1 MTAEFVLAERIA
13 AESVALADLPLCH
26 VRLMDDSRYP
36 WLLLL
41 PRRPGLVEWT
51 ELAPADLATLSL
63 EIANACNAL
72 RAVASFEKLNIGAL
86 GNIVR
91 QMHVHI
97 VGRSV
102 GDAAWPDPVWGRGQ
116 RQPYE
121 PAQRDRLAAD
131 LIAELARS
139 A

>member
-51 ELAPADLATLSL
+51 ELAPDDLATLAL
-63 EIANACNAL
+63 EIADACNAL

-102 GDAAWPDPVWGRGQ
+102 GDAAWPNPVWGRGQ

>member
-1 MTAEFVLAERIA
+1 MTTEFELAERIA
-13 AESVALADLPLCH
+13 AESVALVDLPLCH

-51 ELAPADLATLSL
+51 ELAPEDLATLSL
-63 EIANACNAL
+63 EIAEACNAL
-72 RAVASFEKLNIGAL
+72 SAVASFEKLNIGAL

-97 VGRSV
+97 IGRSV

-116 RQPYE
+116 RQPYA
-121 PAQRDRLAAD
+121 PAERDRLSAD
-131 LIAELARS
+131 LIAQLARR

>member
-1 MTAEFVLAERIA
+1 MTAEFELAQRIA
-13 AESVALADLPLCH
+13 VESVALAQLPLCH

-51 ELAPADLATLSL
+51 ELAPADLAALSL
-63 EIANACNAL
+63 EIAQASRAL
-72 RAVASFEKLNIGAL
+72 GAVASFDKLNIGAL

-91 QMHVHI
+91 QMHVHVI
-97 VGRSV
+97 GRSV

-116 RQPYE
+116 RVPYAAE
-121 PAQRDRLAAD
+121 QRDRLVRDLAAQ
-131 LIAELARS
+131 LA
-139 A
+139 

>member
-51 ELAPADLATLSL
+51 ELAPDDLATLAL
-63 EIANACNAL
+63 EIADSSKAL
-72 RAVASFEKLNIGAL
+72 GAVASFEKLNIGAL

-116 RQPYE
+116 RQPYA
-121 PAQRDRLAAD
+121 PAERDRLAAD

>member
-1 MTAEFVLAERIA
+1 MTETF
-13 AESVALADLPLCH
+13 ALAAPIENDSIFLTDWTLCQ

-51 ELAPADLATLSL
+51 ELDAADLATLAL
-63 EIANACNAL
+63 EIRRAGNAL
-72 RAVASFEKLNIGAL
+72 GAAAPFDKLNVAAL

-91 QMHVHI
+91 QMHVHV

-102 GDAAWPDPVWGRGQ
+102 GDPAWPGPVWGHGARL
-116 RQPYE
+116 PYGTIE
-121 PAQRDRLAAD
+121 RDHLVARLTPH
-131 LIAELARS
+131 L
-139 A
+139 